1 MASIQNLNRIRK
13 ELIESGK
20 DNRYKIGGYD
30 FVLNGLEFYLAKI
43 GEKRHV
49 SGHELSLGLLLF
61 AQKQFGPLA
70 EKVLEYWG
78 IGKSDDFGNVVYNLI
93 AIGIMT
99 KKPEDK
105 IEDFY
110 DVVSFDEYFQRQ
122 ENFDIDP
129 EFIKRIKGA

>member
-1 MASIQNLNRIRK
+1 MASIQNLNRIRE

-20 DNRYKIGGYD
+20 DDRYKIGGYD

-70 EKVLEYWG
+70 EKVLEYWR
-78 IGKSDDFGNVVYNLI
+78 IKKSDDFGNIVYNLI
-93 AIGIMT
+93 SIGIMS

-110 DVVSFDEYFQRQ
+110 DVVSFQDYFERQ